1 MSEKPPTGSGGVGG
15 DGGPFGELP
24 RDGGKQGKDGAALD
38 RYVDGL
44 MEGDERA
51 AFEARLRGDAALRA
65 EVELQRR
72 IDGRLRAMYAPPA
85 RIEMAGRG
93 GSGAGSAGRAGGSS
107 GPRLVGATG
116 PSRKRWVPLAV
127 AAMLALVV
135 GGGGGYWWFVVGTPA
150 PFRQPAEIYAAVASR
165 GFEPEWVCT
174 TDEEF
179 VEAVR
184 DRFGRAVLLPVAT
197 PGVEVI
203 GWAYGTPVLTNRT
216 ATLMTRVDGHEV
228 LVLIDKGESDVNLR
242 RVGEASGGSG
252 SSSGV
257 SSGLHLYKRR
267 LNGLVLY
274 EVSPLDSARV
284 IGSFEAAGR

>member
-1 MSEKPPTGSGGVGG
+1 MSEKPPTGFGGVGG
-15 DGGPFGELP
+15 VGGLFGELP
-24 RDGGKQGKDGAALD
+24 RDGGEQGKDGAALD

-85 RIEMAGRG
+85 RIGLP
-93 GSGAGSAGRAGGSS
+93 GRAGVEAGGARDDD

-150 PFRQPAEIYAAVASR
+150 PFRQPAEIYAAVAAR

-184 DRFGRAVLLPVAT
+184 GRFGRAVLLPVAT

-242 RVGEASGGSG
+242 QAGEAAGASPGPF
-252 SSSGV
+252 
-257 SSGLHLYKRR
+257 SGLRLYKRR

-284 IGSFEAAGR
+284 IGSFEAAGL